1 MAKVLGLDIG
11 GANTKATFLHTK
23 STKIIESKTLIE
35 YFPFWKCGK
44 KLPSLLNK
52 LKKELTNS
60 TKLDGIGVTMTA
72 EVSDL
77 YNTKKEGI
85 NHILDCLVLVFRNT
99 PIFVLDVKGNL
110 LTIKDALK
118 DPLNVASANWVAT
131 GWMISQIIKN
141 CIIIDVGSTTTSII
155 PIRNGK
161 IIVEGKNDLEKLHK
175 GELVYTGSL
184 RTNIATIVNQ
194 IPVFGK
200 ITKVSSELFS
210 QSGDIHILLNN
221 IIKEE
226 YNVETC
232 DGRGKT
238 KKECGARLAR
248 VVCADTDMITEQE
261 IIKMAKFVYLKQID
275 QIICGLDQVCQRIKN
290 KAQKKTLVVTGLGR
304 KFLAQ
309 KAAEKIGFMDI
320 IDMDTLIGIDKSV
333 VSPSV
338 GVAFMMTN
346 KLVGKKVQWKQF

>member
-1 MAKVLGLDIG
+1 MTKVLGLDIG
-11 GANTKATFLHTK
+11 GANTKATFLHTQ
-23 STKIIESKTLIE
+23 SAKIIKSKTTIE

-44 KLPSLLNK
+44 KLPRLLDT

-60 TKLDGIGVTMTA
+60 SKIDGIGVTMTA
-72 EVSDL
+72 EVSDF
-77 YNTKKEGI
+77 YNTKKDGI
-85 NHILDCLVLVFRNT
+85 HHILDCLALIFRNT
-99 PIFVLDVKGNL
+99 PIFVLNIKGNL
-110 LTIKDALK
+110 LTIRDARK
-118 DPLNVASANWVAT
+118 DPLSVASANWVAT
-131 GWMISQIIKN
+131 GWMISQIIRN
-141 CIIIDVGSTTTSII
+141 CIVIDVGSTTTSII
-155 PIRNGK
+155 PISNGK
-161 IIVEGKNDLEKLHK
+161 IDVEGKNDLEKLQK

-238 KKECGARLAR
+238 KRECGARLAR

-261 IIKMAKFVYLKQID
+261 IIKMAKYIYLKQID
-275 QIICGLDQVCQRIKN
+275 QIICGLEQVSQRIEN
-290 KAQKKTLVVTGLGR
+290 KKQKKTLVVTGLGR

-309 KAAEKIGFMDI
+309 KAAEKIGFKEI
-320 IDMDTLIGIDKSV
+320 IDMDTLLGIDKSV
-333 VSPSV
+333 VSTSV
-338 GVAFMMTN
+338 SVAFMMTN
-346 KLVGKKVQWKQF
+346 KIVGKKVKWKQF